1 VIAFV
6 TRAMRIV
13 PRMALVLCATCAAL
27 VAVGPAMAG
36 DATLTYRKVFK
47 GSVPEF
53 VEIKVSDSGKCSFDI
68 RQLAEPPMPEP
79 FDISQMLRD
88 KMFSLAAELGNFRS
102 VDLEVH
108 RSIANLGQKT
118 FRYEKDGAAYE
129 TVFNYT
135 LNNAGSQLQQI
146 FEGLSRQQDHMQTLE
161 RRMKYDRLGVNDA
174 LLELQADLD
183 NKVLPEPERLLPVL
197 EQISN
202 DSRILDMARVR
213 ARAMTAKIRGAK

>member
-1 VIAFV
+1 
-6 TRAMRIV
+6 
-13 PRMALVLCATCAAL
+13 
-27 VAVGPAMAG
+27 
-36 DATLTYRKVFK
+36 
-47 GSVPEF
+47 
-53 VEIKVSDSGKCSFDI
+53 
-68 RQLAEPPMPEP
+68 
-79 FDISQMLRD
+79 MLRD

>member
-1 VIAFV
+1 MKTTLRTAVA
-6 TRAMRIV
+6 
-13 PRMALVLCATCAAL
+13 LCAACIVMAAARP
-27 VAVGPAMAG
+27 VSAG
-36 DATLTYRKVFK
+36 DAVLTYRKVFK

-53 VEIKVSDSGKCSFDI
+53 VEIKVSDSGKCTFDI
-68 RQLAEPPMPEP
+68 RQLAEDPMPAA
-79 FDISQMLRD
+79 FDVSQMLRD
-88 KMFSLAAELGNFRS
+88 KMFSLAGELGNFRS

-118 FRYEKDGAAYE
+118 FRYEKDGETHE

-146 FEGLSRQQDHMQTLE
+146 FEGLARQEDHLQTLQ
-161 RRMKYDRLGVNDA
+161 RRLKYDRLGVNEA
-174 LLELQADLD
+174 LMDLQTDID

-202 DSRILDMARVR
+202 DSRILEMARQR

>member
-1 VIAFV
+1 MIAFV

>member
-1 VIAFV
+1 MWRAGKTT
-6 TRAMRIV
+6 TRIGLAV
-13 PRMALVLCATCAAL
+13 CSLCVL
-27 VAVGPAMAG
+27 VAMAQPAAAG
-36 DATLTYRKVFK
+36 DAVVTYRKVFK

-53 VEIKVSDSGKCSFDI
+53 VEIKVSDSGKCTFDI
-68 RQLAEPPMPEP
+68 RQLAEDPMPTP
-79 FDISQMLRD
+79 FDISQILRD
-88 KMFSLAAELGNFRS
+88 KIFSLTAELGDFRN

-118 FRYEKDGAAYE
+118 FRYEKDGARYE

-135 LNNAGSQLQQI
+135 LNNAGGQLLQI
-146 FEGLSRQQDHMQTLE
+146 FEGLARQQDHLQTLQ

-174 LLELQADLD
+174 LVDLQADLD

-197 EQISN
+197 EQISS
-202 DSRILDMARVR
+202 DSRILEIARQR

>member
-6 TRAMRIV
+6 TRAMRII
-13 PRMALVLCATCAAL
+13 PRMALVLCAACAVL
-27 VAVGPAMAG
+27 VAVGPALAG

-68 RQLAEPPMPEP
+68 RQLAEQPMPEP

-118 FRYEKDGAAYE
+118 FRYEKDGATYE

-161 RRMKYDRLGVNDA
+161 RRLKYDRLGVNDA

-202 DSRILDMARVR
+202 DSKILDMARQR

>member
-1 VIAFV
+1 
-6 TRAMRIV
+6 MRIV

>member
-1 VIAFV
+1 MKFCIM
-6 TRAMRIV
+6 RAMKGIARIAIA
-13 PRMALVLCATCAAL
+13 MCATGALLTAAWP
-27 VAVGPAMAG
+27 VFAG

-79 FDISQMLRD
+79 FDISQILRA
-88 KMFSLAAELGNFRS
+88 KIFSLAAELGNFRS

-118 FRYEKDGAAYE
+118 FRYEKDGE
-129 TVFNYT
+129 THETIYNYT
-135 LNNAGSQLQQI
+135 LNTAGSQLQQI
-146 FEGLSRQQDHMQTLE
+146 FEGLSRQQDHMQTLQ
-161 RRMKYDRLGVNDA
+161 RRAKYDRLGVNDA

-202 DSRILDMARVR
+202 DTRILDMARQR